1 MTHSHHSVNHPPP
14 SPGTLPVLTLAYAN
28 LILINYFNTK
38 DGATGRLGA
47 GALKTAI
54 MDLGQETGT
63 AETLETAT
71 LDAAAPL
78 VQRQGLATH
87 RTAGDLV

>member
-1 MTHSHHSVNHPPP
+1 
-14 SPGTLPVLTLAYAN
+14 
-28 LILINYFNTK
+28 
-38 DGATGRLGA
+38 
-47 GALKTAI
+47 